1 MRQADSSEL
10 QSDRVALKDQHLVYR
25 ACSTAFARSLGKNSP
40 DEIIGKTDFDIF
52 PRQVAREQM
61 ALDSQTIFSAQ
72 ADISAINLAE
82 LDMGKLAN
90 QANNQATVSY
100 THLTLPTKA

>member
-1 MRQADSSEL
+1 MSQADSSEL

-40 DEIIGKTDFDIF
+40 DDIIGKTDFDIF

-61 ALDSQTIFSAQ
+61 ALDSQTIFSAPTEHL
-72 ADISAINLAE
+72 AIS
-82 LDMGKLAN
+82 LDDRLPD
-90 QANNQATVSY
+90 
-100 THLTLPTKA
+100 TLQ